1 MNIRMTESEEKLTPR
16 EIKEAEKII
25 NIQLP
30 DEYKSFLLLYNG
42 GHPEPGTFKYI
53 CDDHQNKSLVA
64 WFLAIYKGKAENF
77 LTFFKTYQG
86 RIPEDT
92 VAIGRDP
99 GGNLI
104 LLGINRK
111 NRGKV
116 FFWLQDFE
124 VEEGEVPDYSNVC
137 LIANS
142 FDEFL
147 NSLFE

>member
-1 MNIRMTESEEKLTPR
+1 MRIIESEKKLALH
-16 EIKEAEKII
+16 EIKEVEETL

-30 DEYKSFLLLYNG
+30 EEYKRFLLLYNG
-42 GHPEPGTFKYI
+42 GHPQPGKFKYI
-53 CDDHQNKSLVA
+53 CEDHQNKSLVA
-64 WFLAIYKGKAENF
+64 WFLAIYEGKAENF

-86 RIPEDT
+86 RIPQDT
-92 VAIGRDP
+92 IAIARDP

-104 LLGINRK
+104 LLGINGK

-124 VEEGEVPDYSNVC
+124 VEEDEIPEYSNVC